1 MSGLTSF
8 VLLYSLAR
16 GNNANAFLAGGTWS
30 SDTFA
35 NPPLELW
42 ASFRTAGRD
51 LGALGDLK
59 LESVQRLDSLESF
72 FWGKEE
78 EWARISGERVV
89 TWHSSSKLE
98 VPATRFFRSSRD
110 KPVSPLYE

>member
-8 VLLYSLAR
+8 VSLYSLAR
-16 GNNANAFLAGGTWS
+16 GNNANAFLAGGTWR

-59 LESVQRLDSLESF
+59 LESVQRLVREFLL
-72 FWGKEE
+72 
-78 EWARISGERVV
+78 GEGGGMG
-89 TWHSSSKLE
+89 
-98 VPATRFFRSSRD
+98 AD
-110 KPVSPLYE
+110 IG